1 MDASLNFI
9 SKVNNDGT
17 LTNLKVFLL
26 AKDGTKTLVEDNS
39 DLDLDFSKLI
49 DIPWSIVVKA
59 VRDNHCNLGIQV
71 NDFDV
76 ESEIEIDLET
86 VDNNMAIKS
95 LGDSYTKFNVKFEVK
110 NIEVQYDQANPFTD
124 DFCPTN
130 FEYEI
135 NKIEQISDSEFLMT
149 INKPILTF

>member
-76 ESEIEIDLET
+76 ESEIEVDLET
-86 VDNNMAIKS
+86 VDDNMAIKS